1 MRFKPYQLLIM
12 SSELMDITT
21 TTTTTITTEG
31 DENMDVSSY

>member
-1 MRFKPYQLLIM
+1 M